1 MIAVLMLIL
10 MAGFFALFLG
20 IILFSEPSFD
30 RDSCPQSAKEEAASV
45 AVCALVIQLV
55 AVVAVVVYLFYEQS
69 TGEILVGCFRP
80 QSKPP

>member
-55 AVVAVVVYLFYEQS
+55 AVVVYLFYAPIDRGNSGRMFYRQ
-69 TGEILVGCFRP
+69 